1 MIILAVKRE
10 GMMKYLMLLLA
21 CTAGF
26 AQDSVTKV
34 TIYRLAEECDD
45 CPCSIKQYVE
55 SEEYNDGLNVFSMES
70 TDKEVIANLI
80 EIKKEAL
87 KWKKAKHFCT
97 DNAIGGD
104 MIHNMIVISG
114 SDVQDTLYT
123 TTGNYSIVEPEKQIQ
138 YIDEKQAMNK
148 SLKGAVKAFF
158 ESNLEERA
166 RMVYRN
172 LYDSIP
178 ATAVL
183 YGNSPAYNYSQREF
197 TSKHD
202 PKTTG
207 ASFDGKNRLE
217 SVVAGAGDTNLSV
230 DGITTGIRVEE
241 LRKKFPSS
249 TKHKSIFSNRFED
262 IINEDAY
269 YYLVTLQEDSGS
281 VIFYIKEGLID
292 KIEVNFVYAAW

>member
-1 MIILAVKRE
+1 
-10 GMMKYLMLLLA
+10 MKYLMLLLA

-26 AQDSVTKV
+26 AQDNITKV

-45 CPCSIKQYVE
+45 CPCSIKEYVE

-80 EIKKEAL
+80 EIKKEAV
-87 KWKKAKHFCT
+87 KWRQERHNCSQNF
-97 DNAIGGD
+97 IGGA

-158 ESNLEERA
+158 DSNLEERA
-166 RMVYRN
+166 QMVYRN
-172 LYDSIP
+172 LFDAIP

-183 YGNSPAYNYSQREF
+183 YGNAQAYNYSQRDF
-197 TSKHD
+197 TSKYD
-202 PKTTG
+202 PRTTG
-207 ASFDGKNRLE
+207 VSFDDKNRLE
-217 SVVAGAGDTNLSV
+217 SIVGGREDTNLSV
-230 DGITTGIRVEE
+230 GGITTGMTVEA

-262 IINEDAY
+262 IINEHEY
-269 YYLVTLQEDSGS
+269 YYLVTLEQDSGS
-281 VIFYIKEGLID
+281 AIFYIKDGVVD

>member
-1 MIILAVKRE
+1 
-10 GMMKYLMLLLA
+10 MMKYLMLLLA
-21 CTAGF
+21 CTMGF
-26 AQDSVTKV
+26 AQDNVTKV

-55 SEEYNDGLNVFSMES
+55 SEEFNDGLNVFSMES

-80 EIKKEAL
+80 EIKKEAV
-87 KWKKAKHFCT
+87 KWKKAKHLCT
-97 DNAIGGD
+97 DNITGGD

-138 YIDEKQAMNK
+138 YIDEKQAVNK

-166 RMVYRN
+166 QMVYRN
-172 LYDSIP
+172 LYDAIP

-183 YGNSPAYNYSQREF
+183 YGNAQAYNYSQREF
-197 TSKHD
+197 TLKYD
-202 PKTTG
+202 AKTTG
-207 ASFDGKNRLE
+207 ASFDDKNRLE

-230 DGITTGIRVEE
+230 DGITTGMQVEE

-262 IINEDAY
+262 IINEHEY
-269 YYLVTLQEDSGS
+269 YYLVTFEQDSGS
-281 VIFYIKEGLID
+281 AIFYVKDGVVD
-292 KIEVNFVYAAW
+292 KIEVNFVYPSW